1 MFECYFLKLNMKN
14 NKKLQKS
21 AQQFKNRI
29 GAVEVHRLRVS
40 LFDTIKNTTW
50 PGKKNLEN

>member
-50 PGKKNLEN
+50 PGKNNLEN